1 MCKHLGWEETLAL
14 LFSPFR
20 CFFVGYHPTQLPRR
34 AGSRNDAR
42 EMHKETRQRRW
53 RAQDNVGREQNEW
66 ERRKNIEKGTKISTK
81 FAYVRNFVYLC
92 RRI

>member
-14 LFSPFR
+14 LFSSFR

-42 EMHKETRQRRW
+42 EMHKKRDGRNAAGR
-53 RAQDNVGREQNEW
+53 DNRHRMPVKW
-66 ERRKNIEKGTKISTK
+66 TYEKKPE
-81 FAYVRNFVYLC
+81 
-92 RRI
+92 